1 MSLLSAIMSE
11 IKSISVANL
20 KVDQQNPRLGDPRPM
35 SQVDTLVAIAHWDE
49 RKLLGIAKH
58 VAARGLDPSNLP
70 IVMQEEARSRFYV
83 VLEGNR
89 RITAIKA
96 LENPD
101 LVAPGVSPTILKGL
115 KEASADYSTR
125 RITTIPCLVV
135 ASRIEARP
143 WIEVRHGGFQ
153 QGAGL
158 IPWESLEG
166 ARYAEQFGDKKS
178 YGLRVLEFL
187 HKHGRVDEDTQE
199 AIRDGFA
206 LSTLER
212 LLANPKVMEKIGI
225 RKSKGDLVG
234 RYPDAEIVKPLMRI
248 VGDIAH
254 KRIKVSNVDNKKLM
268 ASYLKKF
275 SSDERPNPK
284 LETTEEHVIGT
295 EEPLAPQPKKAKRA
309 ANKKSKRSHERSTL
323 IPDGYELEIAH
334 ERCQDIFFELRELPV
349 SNYRNSVAV
358 LSRVFLELSLD
369 VYIKQHRVWT
379 VEQLKGSSLAQK
391 MNAVAQRLKNAG
403 TFDDQQL
410 LAIQRAARDD
420 SRLAPTVKTLHQYIH
435 NEHMV
440 PLVADLNAEWKI
452 LEPLI
457 TAVWS

>member
-1 MSLLSAIMSE
+1 MSE
-11 IKSISVANL
+11 IKPISVANL
-20 KVDQQNPRLGDPRPM
+20 KVDQQNPRLADPRPT
-35 SQVDTLVAIAHWDE
+35 SQVDTLVEIAKWDD

-58 VAARGLDPSNLP
+58 IAARGLDPSNLP
-70 IVMQEEARSRFYV
+70 IVMQEEPRSRFYV

-89 RITAIKA
+89 RITAVKA

-101 LVAPGVSPTILKGL
+101 LIAPGVSGAVLKGL
-115 KEASADYSTR
+115 KQASADYATR
-125 RITTIPCLVV
+125 RIETIQCLVLG
-135 ASRIEARP
+135 SRVEARP
-143 WIEVRHGGFQ
+143 WIEVRHRGFQ
-153 QGAGL
+153 EGAGL

-187 HKHGRVDEDTQE
+187 HKLSALDEETQA

-212 LLANPKVMEKIGI
+212 LLANPKVMETIGL

-234 RYPDAEIVKPLMRI
+234 RYPDAEVAKPLTRI

-254 KRIKVSNVDNKKLM
+254 KRIKVSHVDNKKLM

-275 SSDERPNPK
+275 KADERPDPK
-284 LETTEEHVIGT
+284 REGEGEHIIGT
-295 EEPLAPQPKKAKRA
+295 QALADAAPKRPRKAKK
-309 ANKKSKRSHERSTL
+309 KKSKRSHERATL
-323 IPDGYELEIAH
+323 IPAAFDLDIEH
-334 ERCQDIFFELRELPV
+334 DRCRDIFGELGELPV

-369 VYIKQHRVWT
+369 VYIKKHRIWT

-391 MNAVAQRLKNAG
+391 MNAVAQRLKIAG
-403 TFDDQQL
+403 TFDEQQL

-457 TAVWS
+457 AAVWA